1 MSLLTP
7 NPLLKRQLILPELA
21 ATERLGQCFAQAFT
35 SLYHAGGFTGLRIYL
50 HGELGAGKTALA
62 RAALLALGVS
72 GRIRSPTYTL
82 VEHYALELLSPVSN
96 TLDTLDIYH
105 FDLYRFTHP
114 EEWTEAGFQEY
125 LAARALCLIEW
136 PERAGGLLGAPDLAL
151 MLEVEGDG
159 RRLTADAFSRAGQ
172 RILAQCF
179 RRFAQPH

>member
-1 MSLLTP
+1 ML
-7 NPLLKRQLILPELA
+7 RAGIHLPVSCW
-21 ATERLGQCFAQAFT
+21 RLYRVAHLFARRT
-35 SLYHAGGFTGLRIYL
+35 RC
-50 HGELGAGKTALA
+50 GETALA

-82 VEHYALELLSPVSN
+82 VEHYALELLSPVSS

-136 PERAGGLLGAPDLAL
+136 PERAG
-151 MLEVEGDG
+151 
-159 RRLTADAFSRAGQ
+159 
-172 RILAQCF
+172 
-179 RRFAQPH
+179 

>member
-1 MSLLTP
+1 ML
-7 NPLLKRQLILPELA
+7 RAGIHLPVSCW
-21 ATERLGQCFAQAFT
+21 RLHRVAHLFARRT
-35 SLYHAGGFTGLRIYL
+35 RCGENRTG
-50 HGELGAGKTALA
+50 A
-62 RAALLALGVS
+62 RRAPRAWVS

-151 MLEVEGDG
+151 M
-159 RRLTADAFSRAGQ
+159 
-172 RILAQCF
+172 
-179 RRFAQPH
+179 